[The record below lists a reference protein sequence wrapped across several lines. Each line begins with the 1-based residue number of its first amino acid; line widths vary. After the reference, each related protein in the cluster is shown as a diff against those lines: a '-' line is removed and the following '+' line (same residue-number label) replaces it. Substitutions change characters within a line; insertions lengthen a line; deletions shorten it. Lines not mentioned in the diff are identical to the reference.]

1 MDTVLAI
8 ELIVTN
14 PEVRGGRPVIA
25 GTGIT
30 VEDVAIAMIY
40 HQQDADGIAEWYN
53 LNLAQVYA
61 ALTYYYQHQVEID
74 ANMKRRRDLIED
86 YKERGVGSRHKPLF
100 G

>member
-30 VEDVAIAMIY
+30 VEDVAIALIY

-53 LNLAQVYA
+53 LNLAQVHA
-61 ALTYYYQHQVEID
+61 ALTYYYQHQAEID

-86 YKERGVGSRHKPLF
+86 YKERRVGSRHKPLF